1 VRPSPETGAAIDSRA
16 RRERSTRSQV
26 YQRGRQAIHHGRT
39 VKRIK
44 GKDSVMQ
51 RGQRHNVVAT
61 MSGIFS
67 IVSALTF
74 GVCTTTSAAGSSFA
88 PPSNIVAEVHPVL
101 DKYALQRIGIISFVN
116 HSATPD
122 AGMRLAMF
130 FHDELEAQQ
139 RFELMPPIHLDEEA
153 ELAFT
158 RTAQAAPEEE
168 RPGRLRQFVRDWIG
182 RLWPSSSQPS
192 AGGQAPAPTQ
202 PGTTGQAVP
211 PLDAVLTGVITRYD
225 DRQGNALLVDQPASV
240 AYEAYLISTRDGEIL
255 WRARVNETQRPLLDN
270 LLLAGRFFKG
280 GGVWQTNDT
289 LARIGLERVVKTFP
303 GIAGRPMP

>member
-1 VRPSPETGAAIDSRA
+1 MSPSPDTSSAIDPRA
-16 RRERSTRSQV
+16 TRERSARSQRH
-26 YQRGRQAIHHGRT
+26 QRDRQAIHHRST
-39 VKRIK
+39 VKRVK
-44 GKDSVMQ
+44 RKDLVMQ
-51 RGQRHNVVAT
+51 RGQHPSMLAT
-61 MSGIFS
+61 VSGMFLS
-67 IVSALTF
+67 VSALTF
-74 GVCTTTSAAGSSFA
+74 GVCTTTSAAIGSFG
-88 PPSNIVAEVHPVL
+88 PPSNVVAEVNPDL
-101 DKYALQRIGIISFVN
+101 DKYPLQRIGIISFVN

-122 AGMRLAMF
+122 AGMRLAVF
-130 FHDELEAQQ
+130 FHDELDAQQ
-139 RFELMPPIHLDEEA
+139 RFELPPPIHLDEEA

-255 WRARVNETQRPLLDN
+255 WHARFNETQRPLLDN

-303 GIAGRPMP
+303 GIGGPPTP